1 MTRICPDLGHWKR
14 KVLYRILYDFKIRS
28 TMTTLLAPP
37 KNDFLL
43 QTGISE
49 LHGDVIRWLDE
60 IEFYKTEVSFLIKL
74 MNRHLLRI
82 NQSEKVNSLLE
93 LEKRVKNYRT
103 LKLSK
108 VMLALYDLES
118 HLSRLDEVL
127 FSQDEQMIREDHKKL
142 KNETG
147 EITLTIKKLK
157 LEVFAFIENLI
168 ALELGH

>member
-1 MTRICPDLGHWKR
+1 
-14 KVLYRILYDFKIRS
+14 
-28 TMTTLLAPP
+28 MTTLLAPP

-49 LHGDVIRWLDE
+49 LHSDVIRWLDE

-142 KNETG
+142 KNETD

-168 ALELGH
+168 ALELGR

>member
-1 MTRICPDLGHWKR
+1 
-14 KVLYRILYDFKIRS
+14 
-28 TMTTLLAPP
+28 MTTLLAPP

>member
-1 MTRICPDLGHWKR
+1 
-14 KVLYRILYDFKIRS
+14 
-28 TMTTLLAPP
+28 MTTLLAPP

-147 EITLTIKKLK
+147 EIALTIKKLK

-168 ALELGH
+168 ALELGR

>member
-1 MTRICPDLGHWKR
+1 
-14 KVLYRILYDFKIRS
+14 
-28 TMTTLLAPP
+28 MTTLLAPP

-43 QTGISE
+43 QTVISE

-142 KNETG
+142 KNETD

-157 LEVFAFIENLI
+157 LEIFAFIENLI
-168 ALELGH
+168 ALELGR

>member
-1 MTRICPDLGHWKR
+1 
-14 KVLYRILYDFKIRS
+14 
-28 TMTTLLAPP
+28 MTTLLAPP

-142 KNETG
+142 KNETD

-157 LEVFAFIENLI
+157 LEIFAFIENLI
-168 ALELGH
+168 ALELGR